1 MPQLRP
7 LFGALALA
15 ALLAARAL
23 PEAAE
28 ALVLPVTEAPC
39 TESTRPEG
47 AWLRGFCPA
56 AAASQGAAQAGSRP

>member
-15 ALLAARAL
+15 ALLAARAA

-28 ALVLPVTEAPC
+28 ALVLPAPETLC
-39 TESTRPEG
+39 AVSSCAPP
-47 AWLRGFCPA
+47 LA
-56 AAASQGAAQAGSRP
+56 APGNNAGQSGSRP

>member
-15 ALLAARAL
+15 ALLAARAA

-28 ALVLPVTEAPC
+28 ALVLPAPETLC
-39 TESTRPEG
+39 AES
-47 AWLRGFCPA
+47 FCAQPPA
-56 AAASQGAAQAGSRP
+56 TPCESAAQPGSRP